1 MSRSPVTRQALD
13 AEGRAL
19 LQALVARLAAKL
31 SPKLLEAEFLALG
44 QEDAAAVAAA
54 AAAGGFSAATGCMER
69 NRYSDVLPFD
79 DHRIRLRREPSPG
92 DAGTVSDPLYINASP
107 LEGAPGDVPWH
118 LTLAQ
123 APLRS
128 TREHFWQ
135 MVFECQ
141 HTHVVS
147 LTNPVENGVV
157 KSSAYLAEEAG
168 WKRRFGGMAVKT
180 EGVSEAHA
188 KLWLRRLSLRGGGGP
203 PPRPV
208 WHWHYAAW
216 PDHGVPASPE
226 ALLRLVGEL
235 APVQTPI
242 LAHCSAGIGRSGVF
256 AVLLVAVRRA
266 EAALSGT
273 RPASAEDLAD
283 LRGLVAACRAQ
294 RAGCV
299 QTLAQYAFVHTAL
312 KRWAGERLGDAEDQG
327 A

>member
-1 MSRSPVTRQALD
+1 
-13 AEGRAL
+13 
-19 LQALVARLAAKL
+19 
-31 SPKLLEAEFLALG
+31 
-44 QEDAAAVAAA
+44 
-54 AAAGGFSAATGCMER
+54 
-69 NRYSDVLPFD
+69 
-79 DHRIRLRREPSPG
+79 
-92 DAGTVSDPLYINASP
+92 
-107 LEGAPGDVPWH
+107 
-118 LTLAQ
+118 
-123 APLRS
+123 
-128 TREHFWQ
+128 

-147 LTNPVENGVV
+147 LTNPGAAELWAKHVVVPCLYHSTPCPAPTSLSAPKSWAPCLTLLLLVSLIDTVMCFHPPTSTQAHMNVQPVTHPRAVENGVV

-242 LAHCSAGIGRSGVF
+242 LAHCSGEGGSEGV
-256 AVLLVAVRRA
+256 
-266 EAALSGT
+266 
-273 RPASAEDLAD
+273 
-283 LRGLVAACRAQ
+283 
-294 RAGCV
+294 
-299 QTLAQYAFVHTAL
+299 
-312 KRWAGERLGDAEDQG
+312 
-327 A
+327 